1 MSESDIGYSNVDN
14 LIWKNVW
21 KVGGTMVRCFVM
33 DEGRQRQRWGVVMQM
48 KEDDKVDVKGS
59 QGKRVVMYQRSQLCW
74 TTSII
79 RRLFAR

>member
-1 MSESDIGYSNVDN
+1 M
-14 LIWKNVW
+14 WKNVW
-21 KVGGTMVRCFVM
+21 KVGGAMVRCFVM
-33 DEGRQRQRWGVVMQM
+33 DEGRQRQKWSVVMQM

-59 QGKRVVMYQRSQLCW
+59 QGKWVVMYQCSQLCW